1 MFTDDATNDIFAD
14 DDKNTIDDDI
24 ISMMDTDVNVDAVH
38 F

>member
-14 DDKNTIDDDI
+14 DDKNTIDDD
-24 ISMMDTDVNVDAVH
+24 MDTDVNVDAVH